1 MNESKLI
8 IWQWMIFMMKVYD
21 LMTENERINAICTAR
36 IWYNILCLLL
46 ITNSWRLTSIIRNS
60 GLPKTFPFFKIYN
73 DAIGKTS
80 WLFITFVQSGMF
92 LCSVSE
98 WIDKWMSKSKRI
110 NEKKRLGYAPPVVTE
125 SENHFHF
132 VSKIYID
139 ANNLQNTIGYS

>member
-1 MNESKLI
+1 
-8 IWQWMIFMMKVYD
+8 MIFMMKVYD

-60 GLPKTFPFFKIYN
+60 GLPKTFPVFKIYI

-92 LCSVSE
+92 MCSVSE
-98 WIDKWMSKSKRI
+98 WIDKWMYKSKRL
-110 NEKKRLGYAPPVVTE
+110 NEKNRG
-125 SENHFHF
+125 
-132 VSKIYID
+132 
-139 ANNLQNTIGYS
+139 